1 MLRAANTQGAGPSRP
16 DMNAAGAGTAPLL
29 ERAAPLEIFAA
40 LERLA
45 GIRHGFTHRVPGVD
59 VHADRRLALDRLES
73 AHATARSQHDL
84 GAHVFVTG
92 EQVHGR
98 DIAVVDAHSPVP
110 AAAVDGLIT
119 ADPRVCLGIYVAD
132 CCPVYLVDPVR
143 RVIGLLHSG
152 RKGSELGITAAALAR
167 MRREFGCEPADMTIL
182 LGPCIRPPNY
192 EIDFAALI
200 RRDCEAAGVG
210 VIADSGICTAAN
222 LDRYY
227 SYRAERGK
235 TGRMLAFLALVAL

>member
-1 MLRAANTQGAGPSRP
+1 MTTP
-16 DMNAAGAGTAPLL
+16 APH
-29 ERAAPLEIFAA
+29 ETFAA
-40 LERLA
+40 LDRLP
-45 GIRHGFTHRVPGVD
+45 GIRHGFTHRVPGID
-59 VHADRRLALDRLES
+59 VHADRALALRRL
-73 AHATARSQHDL
+73 D
-84 GAHVFVTG
+84 GAHLAARDAQALGSHAFVVG
-92 EQVHGR
+92 DQVHGR
-98 DIAVVDAHSPVP
+98 EVATVDAQSPVP
-110 AAAVDGLIT
+110 AGSVDGLIT

-132 CCPVYLVDPVR
+132 CCAVYLADPVK

-152 RKGSELGITAAALAR
+152 RKGSELGITAVAIAR
-167 MRREFGCEPADMTIL
+167 MRDEFGCEPARMTVL

-210 VIADSGICTAAN
+210 SVADPGICTAAN

-235 TGRMLAFLALVAL
+235 TGRMLAFLALSDR

>member
-1 MLRAANTQGAGPSRP
+1 MKSRP
-16 DMNAAGAGTAPLL
+16 VRRRKSADRVTSP
-29 ERAAPLEIFAA
+29 APLETFAA
-40 LERLA
+40 LDRLP
-45 GIRHGFTHRVPGVD
+45 GIRHGFTHRVPGID
-59 VHADRRLALDRLES
+59 VHADRVLALKRLEG
-73 AHATARSQHDL
+73 AHAAARGAHAL
-84 GAHVFVTG
+84 GAHAFVMG

-98 DIAVVDAHSPVP
+98 DLAIVDEQSPVP
-110 AAAVDGLIT
+110 AGAVDGLIT
-119 ADPRVCLGIYVAD
+119 NDPRVCLGIYVAD
-132 CCPVYLVDPVR
+132 CCAVYLVDPVK

-152 RKGSELGITAAALAR
+152 RKGSELGITAAAIAR
-167 MRREFGCEPADMTIL
+167 MSGDFGCEPAHMTVL

-210 VIADSGICTAAN
+210 TVVDCGICTAAN

-235 TGRMLAFLALVAL
+235 TGRMLAFLALSEH